1 MKLSNLPAR
10 FNIPFANGAGGGY
23 VRPVPEAS
31 QIGVQDG
38 AASLTTGFPP
48 MNFLPVGAGG
58 VPPFGQDMNGIL
70 KQITLWSQWQGAGGL
85 ATYDGT
91 FSTTVGGYP
100 KSALLASASTAGVV
114 WLNLVDDNITNPDS
128 GGVNWVQIAIST
140 DVQSGK
146 WNYAV
151 AGGTA
156 NALTVALAP
165 ALPAYTA
172 GTVIYFKATADSTGA
187 LTLNAN
193 GLGNK
198 NLLPLIRL
206 KTGKIYGA
214 VYDGT
219 NFLLQGVDAGN
230 ISLTSVTR
238 FASAYSFGSPFSMA
252 DNTIT
257 TLPITSFS
265 DDGQGDFV
273 QTGNTVVCQRA
284 GRYNIFATLG
294 GTMVSA
300 QATAL
305 TFGLHYNGNEL
316 SSSSLRLS
324 TTVIS
329 QLFGGAAEIKDV
341 LVGDVFDLWGFQV
354 SGATQ
359 PMTLVNR
366 VAFQRLTT
374 V

>member
-10 FNIPFANGAGGGY
+10 FNIPFANSAGGGY

-31 QIGVQDG
+31 QIGVQNG

-70 KQITLWSQWQGAGGL
+70 KQITLWNQWQGAGGL
-85 ATYDGT
+85 ATYDGA
-91 FSTTVGGYP
+91 FSTAIGGYP
-100 KSALLASASTAGVV
+100 KSAMLASASTAGVV

-128 GGVNWVQIAIST
+128 GGANWVQIATAT

-156 NALTVALAP
+156 NALTVALTP

-172 GTVIYFKATADSTGA
+172 GTVIYFKATADSSGA

-198 NLLPLIRL
+198 SLLPLIRL

-214 VYDGT
+214 AYDGT

-230 ISLTSVTR
+230 ASLTAVTR
-238 FASAYSFGSPFSMA
+238 FASEFSSGSPFSFA

-265 DDGQGDFV
+265 DDGQTDFI
-273 QTGNTVVCQRA
+273 QSGNTVVCQRA
-284 GRYNIFATLG
+284 GRYNIFGTFG
-294 GTMVSA
+294 GTIVSA
-300 QATAL
+300 QASAL
-305 TFGLHYNGNEL
+305 TFGLHRNSAEL

-329 QLFGGAAEIKDV
+329 QLFGGAAEIKDIS
-341 LVGDVFDLWGFQV
+341 VGDIFDLWGFQS

-359 PMTLVNR
+359 SVTLINR
-366 VAFQRLTT
+366 VSFQRLTSA
-374 V
+374 